1 MDQIQLPQNVLDIMA
16 IIKEYGAESYVVG
29 GCVRD
34 SLLGR
39 DPKDWDI
46 CSPVPAAELELHFKD
61 KGYRTIDTGVKHG
74 TISVVIGSNLYEV
87 TTFRKDGKYS
97 DGRHPDNI
105 EFISD
110 LQEDLARRDFTIN
123 AIAYNPEAGLID
135 PFGGMKDL
143 SRNVLCCVGNPRQ
156 RLQEDALRILRAL
169 RFASTY
175 NFQIEKRTS
184 QTMLVYA
191 PLLRNIAM
199 ERINKE
205 FTSILLYGDATDIL
219 IPYRTIIEQFIPEIN
234 VYDDALYRN
243 ICFWINA
250 APIDVSI
257 RLAILLSSL
266 YEYQTPLTNLR
277 YDNITVKDV
286 CTLIDHFND
295 IYFTPVPS
303 VLKRHLRDYGAICV
317 CKLLYMKD
325 ACPTTTEIQQV
336 RYMKSLRV
344 LNTIRSNNECYSL
357 RQLNINGRDLI
368 RQGMK
373 PGKAIGELLN
383 QLLDEVICGT
393 LDNDPIM
400 LLARAGVLIKEGDYT

>member
-1 MDQIQLPQNVLDIMA
+1 MNV
-16 IIKEYGAESYVVG
+16 IKEYGAESYVVG

-39 DPKDWDI
+39 NPKDWDI
-46 CSPVPAAELELHFKD
+46 CSPVLPSELMPLFHE
-61 KGYRTIDTGVKHG
+61 KGYRTIETGIQHG
-74 TISVVIGSNLYEV
+74 TFTVIIDNECYEI
-87 TTFRKDGKYS
+87 TTYRRDGKYT
-97 DGRHPDNI
+97 DNRHPDNI
-105 EFISD
+105 EFVSD
-110 LQEDLARRDFTIN
+110 LEEDLARRDFTIN

-219 IPYRTIIEQFIPEIN
+219 IPYRAIIEQFIPEIN

-266 YEYQTPLTNLR
+266 YEYQIPLANLR

-286 CTLIDHFND
+286 CTLIEHFND

-317 CKLLYMKD
+317 YKLLYMKD